1 MAFDNQT
8 GDMGMSSNSSV
19 CRTAFIR
26 ALVGSKKPAFISM
39 LPAPFLLEIDP
50 ASITL
55 QPNAVP
61 EGGVTVR
68 VPPFKGMFLN
78 QKIEL
83 HWSGKIKYTLTEH
96 VSEVGRCIDFVLP
109 RQWVLESTSGNWG
122 GLVRVSYKVETV
134 TEPSPVTEVLI
145 ADDTFANAAVAV
157 PTAINGVF
165 DPVAVPEP
173 GLRLVFPERKL
184 VFPMWCSYGREG
196 QRIATVYLPPSSGA
210 DVYITRGLLSQ
221 TESGGDVWISY
232 VAQNKESEWVE
243 SQFTRLRV
251 IGHWGR

>member
-1 MAFDNQT
+1 MAFDDRP
-8 GDMGMSSNSSV
+8 GDTGMSSHSSV
-19 CRTAFIR
+19 CKTAFIR
-26 ALVGSKKPAFISM
+26 ALAGSKKPASISM
-39 LPAPFLLEIDP
+39 LPAPFVLEIDP

-68 VPPFKGMFLN
+68 VPPFNGMFLN
-78 QKIEL
+78 QQVEL
-83 HWSGKIKYTLTEH
+83 HWRGKTKYTLSEH

-109 RQWVLESTSGNWG
+109 RKWVLESTSGNWG
-122 GLVRVSYKVETV
+122 GLVRVSYTAASFAG
-134 TEPSPVTEVLI
+134 PSSVTEVLI
-145 ADDTFANAAVAV
+145 ADDTPANAPVTA
-157 PTAINGVF
+157 PTAIKGVF
-165 DPVAVPEP
+165 DPAAVPEP

-210 DVYITRGLLSQ
+210 DLYISKGLLSQ

-232 VAQNKESEWVE
+232 VAQNNEGEWVE

-251 IGHWGR
+251 IGQGGA